1 MSKTARLLTT
11 LSFSF
16 FLSTGVVMAADNV
29 CKDRCTAQMKACSK
43 AENRRVEQSSQVG
56 PANTT
61 CLNQLQA
68 CMSRCAGLK

>member
-1 MSKTARLLTT
+1 MNRTMRLLAT

-16 FLSTGVVMAADNV
+16 FISTGAALAADNV

-43 AENRRVEQSSQVG
+43 AENRRVEQSGQVG

-68 CMSRCAGLK
+68 CMTKCAGLK